1 MNSETKQYVGVDAGK
16 ADYVCRTPERSL
28 TVPNER
34 KAVVKALQEWK
45 KKYPQLHVI
54 VEPSGGYERLLLAV
68 AAEQQIAIS
77 RVNARQVRDY
87 ARGLGWLEKSDA
99 IDAWLLQRYG
109 ETRQPAATLPPPEV
123 EEALRELVQLR
134 DHYVEQ
140 LQHEQTYG
148 TSLQRAPAI
157 KIAKQRCE
165 QIEATI
171 AEVERQIE
179 ALIETEAPELETR
192 VQTLCL
198 VTGVGIRSAISLL
211 AYLPELGRL
220 TDRQI
225 SKLTG
230 VAPIVDDSGLRHGNR
245 HIKYGRAQPR
255 RVLYM
260 CACVAAQH
268 NDHLKAFYSRLLAR
282 GKPFKVAIIAVAR
295 KLLTYLN
302 RLLKPLPAESV

>member
-1 MNSETKQYVGVDAGK
+1 MNSETKQYVGIDLSK
-16 ADYVCRTPERSL
+16 AECVCRTPERAMS
-28 TVPNER
+28 VPNER
-34 KAVVKALQEWK
+34 KAVSQQLQAWRE
-45 KKYPQLHVI
+45 KYPRLHLI
-54 VEPSGGYERLLLAV
+54 VEPSGGCERLLLAV
-68 AAEQQIAIS
+68 AAEQQIPVS

-99 IDAWLLQRYG
+99 IDALLLQRYG
-109 ETRQPAATLPPPEV
+109 EQAQPAATPPAPKV
-123 EEALRELVQLR
+123 EETLRELVQLR

-140 LQHEQTYG
+140 LQHEQTYAA
-148 TSLQRAPAI
+148 SLQHPAAI
-157 KIAKQRCE
+157 KLVAQRCRQIETTIAK
-165 QIEATI
+165 
-171 AEVERQIE
+171 VERQIE

-198 VTGVGIRSAISLL
+198 VSGVGIRSAISLL

-220 TDRQI
+220 TDGQI

-255 RVLYM
+255 RILYM

-268 NDHLKAFYSRLLAR
+268 NEYLQPFYARLIAR

-295 KLLTYLN
+295 KLLSFLN
-302 RLLKPLPAESV
+302 QLLKPLPQATT